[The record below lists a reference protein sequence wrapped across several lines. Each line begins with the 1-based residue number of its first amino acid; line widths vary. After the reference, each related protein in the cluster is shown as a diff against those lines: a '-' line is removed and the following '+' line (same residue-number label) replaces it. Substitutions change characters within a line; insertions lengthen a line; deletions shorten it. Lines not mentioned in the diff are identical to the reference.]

1 MSKLAVLGQG
11 ALVVGQEVLAH
22 LGLVLLFESVE
33 LTLVTVEVV
42 EVALLG
48 QVSHDLAWWIV
59 EILLGLSVGVEL
71 SSVSTLALLVS
82 RVGKAVVGGLD
93 LLSLSGGRSGDLLG
107 DRRLILSGTLSDW

>member
-1 MSKLAVLGQG
+1 MSKLAVLSQG

-22 LGLVLLFESVE
+22 LGLVLLLESVK
-33 LTLVTVEVV
+33 LTLVAIEVV

-59 EILLGLSVGVEL
+59 EVLLWLSVGVQL

-82 RVGKAVVGGLD
+82 SVGKAVVGGLD
-93 LLSLSGGRSGDLLG
+93 FLSLSGGRGGDLLG
-107 DRRLILSGTLSDW
+107 DRRLILSDALSDW